1 MGLSVI
7 CPAVCSCIYRLCLLF
22 PKQSDVHACVC
33 LCAQA
38 RLGVCVGVCV
48 FLVWPAEDWE
58 FSVSV
63 RLRILA
69 GALLILSLL
78 IPCCCSKG
86 SKKIEA
92 LAVAAGT

>member
-22 PKQSDVHACVC
+22 PKQSEVPGCVR
-33 LCAQA
+33 A
-38 RLGVCVGVCV
+38 RTYGCVCV
-48 FLVWPAEDWE
+48 FVCVFPVWPAEDWE

-63 RLRILA
+63 HLRILA

-92 LAVAAGT
+92 LAMAAGT